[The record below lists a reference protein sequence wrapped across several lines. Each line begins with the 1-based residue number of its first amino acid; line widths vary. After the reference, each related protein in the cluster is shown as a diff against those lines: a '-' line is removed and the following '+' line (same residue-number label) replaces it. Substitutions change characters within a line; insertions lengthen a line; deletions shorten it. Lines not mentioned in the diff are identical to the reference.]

1 MNKIIYIIIISFV
14 FCACRSQ
21 NETQCPANRSVENI
35 KDGKNFSIG
44 FLSKKSMDCPANYTK
59 PIKSLSTSESNC
71 PANVV
76 ERETIKPEAHP
87 TCPPAAIG
95 AEKLLGYIDLMEVIE
110 DKHATYKTDPVSGK
124 KTSQAKGIRT
134 GELEKPVKPTKEQL
148 AYYKKKKAEEKA
160 ILKQIKH
167 DLVEY
172 NKEPPL

>member
-1 MNKIIYIIIISFV
+1 MNKIIYIIIISCF
-14 FCACRSQ
+14 FCGCRSQ
-21 NETQCPANRSVENI
+21 NETQCPANRNVENI
-35 KDGKNFSIG
+35 RDGKNFSIG
-44 FLSKKSMDCPANYTK
+44 FLSKKNMD
-59 PIKSLSTSESNC
+59 C

-76 ERETIKPEAHP
+76 EKESIKPEAHSS
-87 TCPPAAIG
+87 CPPAAIG

-148 AYYKKKKAEEKA
+148 AYIKKKKAEEKA